1 MRPAILNKYCQTP
14 AHRQN
19 GTSLLEA
26 LIAVLL
32 MTIVGLAITYNLA
45 KGTLQQGKL
54 NAQIS
59 TLNEIRGEVQSSGMN
74 SNCTTTNSS
83 ANTTIRLSTANS
95 SAQSTLTRSC
105 TLTLMN
111 ITVSATTKTVLLPVV
126 SYSVTDSR
134 LGSNSLLLQN

>member
-1 MRPAILNKYCQTP
+1 LNKCGYQP
-14 AHRQN
+14 FSRQH

-26 LIAVLL
+26 LIAILL

-59 TLNEIRGEVQSSGMN
+59 ALNEIRGEVQSSGMN

-83 ANTTIRLSTANS
+83 TNTTIKLSTANS

-105 TLTLMN
+105 TLTQLSV
-111 ITVSATTKTVLLPVV
+111 TVSATTKTVLLPSV

-134 LGSNSLLLQN
+134 LGASSLLLQN